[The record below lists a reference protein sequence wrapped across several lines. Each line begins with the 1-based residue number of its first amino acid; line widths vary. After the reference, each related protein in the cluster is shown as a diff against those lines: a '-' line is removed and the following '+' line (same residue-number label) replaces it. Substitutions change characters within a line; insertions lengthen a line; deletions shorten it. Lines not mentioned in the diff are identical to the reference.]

1 MRKVILALSMVLV
14 LSSFTTTENK
24 TIVLNDIDGT
34 LLKSAPVVEQVDNG
48 YVVTFTVDAA
58 TVVLTNVEGNQTMIN
73 LVELGSTGTTVT
85 HKVTFQAGKLVFDNF
100 MKGTADE
107 VSLDGLTTTMYEK
120 QKPTLTMI

>member
-1 MRKVILALSMVLV
+1 MVLV

-58 TVVLTNVEGNQTMIN
+58 TVVLTNVEGNKTMIN
-73 LVELGSTGTTVT
+73 LVELSSTGTTVT
-85 HKVTFQAGKLVFDNF
+85 HKVNFTSGTLAFENF
-100 MKGTADE
+100 MKGIDNTA
-107 VSLDGLTTTMYEK
+107 SLDGIDVIMGEK
-120 QKPTLTMI
+120 GREKPVLTML